1 MDGFIKIASLTFLY
15 TNPVH
20 TFFLVTIA
28 LTPGIAIAIYIY
40 IHDKHEPEPIQL
52 LLLSFFYGA
61 LSLGINLAIAIP
73 VDSLIHINEKN
84 LTNQAIHAFGVVA
97 FLEEFS
103 KFIFVRGILYKNKN
117 FNEPLD
123 GIVYSV
129 MVGMGFATAENII
142 YVLQGGG
149 GTAIVRMFSAI
160 PAHALFAVLMGY
172 WLGKAKFTHE
182 REFYY
187 GAVALFVATF
197 FHGIYDYFLFISFV
211 PGIWVW
217 SFVSLII
224 AFVLARKAV
233 RVHQQASPFIRVKE
247 NEEIVIKPD

>member
-1 MDGFIKIASLTFLY
+1 M
-15 TNPVH
+15 H

-28 LTPGIAIAIYIY
+28 LTPGIAIAIYMY
-40 IHDKHEPEPIQL
+40 THDKHEPEPIQL

-61 LSLGINLAIAIP
+61 LSLGVNLAIAIP
-73 VDSLIHINEKN
+73 VDSFIHISEKN
-84 LTNQAIHAFGVVA
+84 LTNQAFYAFGVVA
-97 FLEEFS
+97 FLEELS
-103 KFIFVRGILYKNKN
+103 KFIFVRGILYRNNN

-172 WLGKAKFTHE
+172 WLGKAKFTHA

-187 GAVALFVATF
+187 GVVALLVATF

-217 SFVSLII
+217 SFVSLLV
-224 AFVLARKAV
+224 AFILARKSV
-233 RVHQQASPFIRVKE
+233 RLHQQASPFINPEKE
-247 NEEIVIKPD
+247 NEEIIIKST

>member
-1 MDGFIKIASLTFLY
+1 M
-15 TNPVH
+15 H

-52 LLLSFFYGA
+52 LLLSFLYGA
-61 LSLGINLAIAIP
+61 LSLGVNLAIAIP
-73 VDSLIHINEKN
+73 VDSLIHISEKN
-84 LTNQAIHAFGVVA
+84 LTNQAVYAFGVVA

-103 KFIFVRGILYKNKN
+103 KFLFVRGILYRNVN

-149 GTAIVRMFSAI
+149 GTAIIRMFSAI

-172 WLGKAKFTHE
+172 WLGKAKFTHA

-187 GAVALFVATF
+187 GFVALLVATF
-197 FHGIYDYFLFISFV
+197 FHGVYDYFLFISFV

-217 SFVSLII
+217 SFVSLVI
-224 AFVLARKAV
+224 AFILARKAV
-233 RVHQQASPFIRVKE
+233 RVHQEASPFINPEKG
-247 NEEIVIKPD
+247 NEEIIIKST